1 MNDLKLSLIFGTLSR
16 VITFVNQV
24 LSVPLIIAIIGIN
37 EFTRFNVITAGI
49 AWLITVGGCL
59 LPSLVGD
66 ISRAKEDHND
76 IMISEKISSALTVM
90 VIFIITVMIGYIF
103 FFGVMDNER
112 NLLLI
117 FSILILLFSTAENV
131 RQGLGE
137 NYKNAIYNG
146 CSNLLSLVII
156 LGLAYF
162 EIKTNLQM
170 VIIVMFGS
178 ITFFKLLN
186 LLPLMRYFSLKYI
199 TFDSCKGM
207 LDKATGFVFLSVAY
221 YFNTAGLITV
231 LNWLNYT
238 KLTEF
243 IILQKII
250 LIVMGMVVMIRNPL
264 WGVIAKM
271 QYKGNSDLIIVNY
284 RKVLRVY
291 FYTAPLLVIISV
303 LCIPFFLKM
312 WAGGIVISYPDII
325 AFSIYLVSIVFSYI
339 NSVLYYGL
347 ELFNKISRIL
357 IVESIVNIICVL
369 FVALMGLKLNMI
381 FIVMTIT
388 SLFINYFIS
397 KIIKR
402 TCKYV

>member
-24 LSVPLIIAIIGIN
+24 LSVPLTIAIIGIN

-186 LLPLMRYFSLKYI
+186 LLPLMRYFSLKHI

-381 FIVMTIT
+381 FIVVTIT

>member
-24 LSVPLIIAIIGIN
+24 LSVPLTIAIIGIN

-199 TFDSCKGM
+199 TFDSCKGI

>member
-24 LSVPLIIAIIGIN
+24 LSVPLTIAIIGIN

-186 LLPLMRYFSLKYI
+186 LLPLMRYFSLKHI

-388 SLFINYFIS
+388 SLFINYF
-397 KIIKR
+397 
-402 TCKYV
+402 

>member
-24 LSVPLIIAIIGIN
+24 LSVPLTIAIIGIN

-303 LCIPFFLKM
+303 LCIPFFLKV

>member
-1 MNDLKLSLIFGTLSR
+1 
-16 VITFVNQV
+16 
-24 LSVPLIIAIIGIN
+24 
-37 EFTRFNVITAGI
+37 
-49 AWLITVGGCL
+49 
-59 LPSLVGD
+59 
-66 ISRAKEDHND
+66 
-76 IMISEKISSALTVM
+76 
-90 VIFIITVMIGYIF
+90 
-103 FFGVMDNER
+103 
-112 NLLLI
+112 
-117 FSILILLFSTAENV
+117 
-131 RQGLGE
+131 
-137 NYKNAIYNG
+137 
-146 CSNLLSLVII
+146 
-156 LGLAYF
+156 
-162 EIKTNLQM
+162 
-170 VIIVMFGS
+170 
-178 ITFFKLLN
+178 
-186 LLPLMRYFSLKYI
+186 
-199 TFDSCKGM
+199 
-207 LDKATGFVFLSVAY
+207 
-221 YFNTAGLITV
+221 
-231 LNWLNYT
+231 
-238 KLTEF
+238 
-243 IILQKII
+243 
-250 LIVMGMVVMIRNPL
+250 MIRNPL

>member
-24 LSVPLIIAIIGIN
+24 LSVPLTIAIIGIN

-369 FVALMGLKLNMI
+369 FVALMGLKLNM
-381 FIVMTIT
+381 
-388 SLFINYFIS
+388 
-397 KIIKR
+397 
-402 TCKYV
+402 

>member
-24 LSVPLIIAIIGIN
+24 LSVPLTIAIIGIN

-186 LLPLMRYFSLKYI
+186 LLPLMRYFSLKHI

-347 ELFNKISRIL
+347 ELFNKISRVL

>member
-1 MNDLKLSLIFGTLSR
+1 
-16 VITFVNQV
+16 
-24 LSVPLIIAIIGIN
+24 
-37 EFTRFNVITAGI
+37 
-49 AWLITVGGCL
+49 
-59 LPSLVGD
+59 
-66 ISRAKEDHND
+66 
-76 IMISEKISSALTVM
+76 
-90 VIFIITVMIGYIF
+90 
-103 FFGVMDNER
+103 
-112 NLLLI
+112 
-117 FSILILLFSTAENV
+117 
-131 RQGLGE
+131 
-137 NYKNAIYNG
+137 
-146 CSNLLSLVII
+146 
-156 LGLAYF
+156 
-162 EIKTNLQM
+162 
-170 VIIVMFGS
+170 
-178 ITFFKLLN
+178 
-186 LLPLMRYFSLKYI
+186 MRYFSLKYI

-207 LDKATGFVFLSVAY
+207 LNKATGFVFLSIAY
-221 YFNTAGLITV
+221 YFNTAGLITA

-238 KLTEF
+238 KITEF

-303 LCIPFFLKM
+303 LCIPFFLKL

-357 IVESIVNIICVL
+357 IVESIINIICVL

>member
-24 LSVPLIIAIIGIN
+24 LSVPLTIAIIGIN

-303 LCIPFFLKM
+303 LCTPFFLKM

>member
-24 LSVPLIIAIIGIN
+24 LSVPLTIAIIGIN

-339 NSVLYYGL
+339 NS
-347 ELFNKISRIL
+347 
-357 IVESIVNIICVL
+357 
-369 FVALMGLKLNMI
+369 
-381 FIVMTIT
+381 
-388 SLFINYFIS
+388 
-397 KIIKR
+397 
-402 TCKYV
+402 

>member
-24 LSVPLIIAIIGIN
+24 LSVPLTIAIIGIN

-186 LLPLMRYFSLKYI
+186 LLPLMRYFSLKHI

-388 SLFINYFIS
+388 SLFINYFI
-397 KIIKR
+397 
-402 TCKYV
+402 

>member
-1 MNDLKLSLIFGTLSR
+1 
-16 VITFVNQV
+16 
-24 LSVPLIIAIIGIN
+24 
-37 EFTRFNVITAGI
+37 
-49 AWLITVGGCL
+49 
-59 LPSLVGD
+59 
-66 ISRAKEDHND
+66 
-76 IMISEKISSALTVM
+76 
-90 VIFIITVMIGYIF
+90 
-103 FFGVMDNER
+103 
-112 NLLLI
+112 
-117 FSILILLFSTAENV
+117 
-131 RQGLGE
+131 
-137 NYKNAIYNG
+137 
-146 CSNLLSLVII
+146 
-156 LGLAYF
+156 
-162 EIKTNLQM
+162 
-170 VIIVMFGS
+170 
-178 ITFFKLLN
+178 
-186 LLPLMRYFSLKYI
+186 MRYFSLKYI

-207 LDKATGFVFLSVAY
+207 LNKATGFVFLSVAY

-238 KLTEF
+238 KITEF

-303 LCIPFFLKM
+303 LCIPFFLKL

-357 IVESIVNIICVL
+357 IVESIINIICVL

>member
-16 VITFVNQV
+16 VITFANQV
-24 LSVPLIIAIIGIN
+24 LSVPLTIAIIGIN

>member
-24 LSVPLIIAIIGIN
+24 LSVPLTIAIIGIN

-369 FVALMGLKLNMI
+369 FVANMEKI
-381 FIVMTIT
+381 GYPKN
-388 SLFINYFIS
+388 SREINMP
-397 KIIKR
+397 
-402 TCKYV
+402 

>member
-16 VITFVNQV
+16 VITFVNQI
-24 LSVPLIIAIIGIN
+24 LSVPLTIAIIGIN

>member
-24 LSVPLIIAIIGIN
+24 LSVPLTIAIIGIN

-178 ITFFKLLN
+178 VTFFKLLN
-186 LLPLMRYFSLKYI
+186 LLPLMRYFSLKHI

>member
-24 LSVPLIIAIIGIN
+24 LSVPLTIAIIGIN

-186 LLPLMRYFSLKYI
+186 LLPLMRYFSLKHI

-369 FVALMGLKLNMI
+369 FVALMGLK
-381 FIVMTIT
+381 
-388 SLFINYFIS
+388 
-397 KIIKR
+397 
-402 TCKYV
+402 

>member
-24 LSVPLIIAIIGIN
+24 LSVPLTIAIIGIN

-186 LLPLMRYFSLKYI
+186 LVPLILYFSLKHI
-199 TFDSCKGM
+199 TFDRCKGM

>member
-24 LSVPLIIAIIGIN
+24 LSVPLTIAIIGIN

-186 LLPLMRYFSLKYI
+186 LLPLMRYFSLKHI

>member
-24 LSVPLIIAIIGIN
+24 LSVPLTIAIIGIN

-397 KIIKR
+397 
-402 TCKYV
+402 

>member
-1 MNDLKLSLIFGTLSR
+1 IFGTLSR

-24 LSVPLIIAIIGIN
+24 LSVPLTIAIIGIN

-186 LLPLMRYFSLKYI
+186 LLPLMRYFSLKHI

>member
-1 MNDLKLSLIFGTLSR
+1 
-16 VITFVNQV
+16 
-24 LSVPLIIAIIGIN
+24 
-37 EFTRFNVITAGI
+37 
-49 AWLITVGGCL
+49 
-59 LPSLVGD
+59 
-66 ISRAKEDHND
+66 
-76 IMISEKISSALTVM
+76 
-90 VIFIITVMIGYIF
+90 
-103 FFGVMDNER
+103 
-112 NLLLI
+112 
-117 FSILILLFSTAENV
+117 
-131 RQGLGE
+131 
-137 NYKNAIYNG
+137 
-146 CSNLLSLVII
+146 
-156 LGLAYF
+156 
-162 EIKTNLQM
+162 
-170 VIIVMFGS
+170 
-178 ITFFKLLN
+178 
-186 LLPLMRYFSLKYI
+186 MRYFSLKHI

>member
-24 LSVPLIIAIIGIN
+24 LSVPLTIAIIGIN

-186 LLPLMRYFSLKYI
+186 LLPLMRYFSLKHI

-369 FVALMGLKLNMI
+369 FVALMG
-381 FIVMTIT
+381 
-388 SLFINYFIS
+388 
-397 KIIKR
+397 
-402 TCKYV
+402 

>member
-24 LSVPLIIAIIGIN
+24 LSVPLTIAIIGIN

-103 FFGVMDNER
+103 FFGEMDNER

-186 LLPLMRYFSLKYI
+186 LLPLMRYFSLKHI

>member
-24 LSVPLIIAIIGIN
+24 LSVPLTIAIIGIN

-369 FVALMGLKLNMI
+369 FVALMGL
-381 FIVMTIT
+381 
-388 SLFINYFIS
+388 
-397 KIIKR
+397 
-402 TCKYV
+402 